1 MLESVGAFEV
11 FEDETGAAVSQPD
24 RTEELGG
31 SHWEAV
37 QEAVVHG
44 CLPYQTTAVV
54 SRGNVRVLGRA
65 VLQEHTARASCEA
78 TGHDLEAERTLVD
91 RRDALDELDT
101 LRFVNEDGR
110 EHCRDG
116 GSGRAGSSLDHDSQR
131 AAARVTS
138 GIVAT

>member
-44 CLPYQTTAVV
+44 CLPDQTTAVA

-65 VLQEHTARASCEA
+65 VLQDHTARTRCEA
-78 TGHDLEAERTLVD
+78 TGHDLEAKRTIVH
-91 RRDALDELDT
+91 RRNACHALD
-101 LRFVNEDGR
+101 
-110 EHCRDG
+110 
-116 GSGRAGSSLDHDSQR
+116 
-131 AAARVTS
+131 
-138 GIVAT
+138 